1 MTTSETNTTQATSH
15 ALYIIHCAKNH
26 KPQHHIPSTLW
37 NVKYIFIYC
46 LLCECASIYLFVVCL
61 WICINL
67 FLYCL
72 LCEYLFII
80 WQNTLLYIYKSFYV
94 FMMTQLRK
102 YRNDKKKRAS
112 RLIISNWQMKKESSK
127 LWTFPTLKSKTID
140 FFRLNPSI
148 DSSSLRKS
156 PHELLPEKN
165 PAKQPLCC
173 LLWGSWH
180 VLH

>member
-1 MTTSETNTTQATSH
+1 MHYTLYTVPRITNH
-15 ALYIIHCAKNH
+15 NIIY
-26 KPQHHIPSTLW
+26 L
-37 NVKYIFIYC
+37 
-46 LLCECASIYLFVVCL
+46 LLCEMLNIYLFIVCFVNVHQFIYLLSACEYASIYFFIVCFV
-61 WICINL
+61 NT
-67 FLYCL
+67 CL
-72 LCEYLFII
+72 LSGKIHCYTYISHFMYL
-80 WQNTLLYIYKSFYV
+80 WWHSYVNTVMI
-94 FMMTQLRK
+94 
-102 YRNDKKKRAS
+102 KKRAS